1 VISSRKL
8 PSKQLS
14 TTLVQLTKRNTP
26 HDDPEAA
33 GPSGSSFFRGS
44 GNVLGS
50 EEGPSESASSS
61 QPAAGGPRA
70 TAANP
75 SAFDALLG
83 SMFGRA
89 PPPPA
94 EEEETQVRHL
104 TFWRNGFSIEDGPL
118 MSYDDPANKELLEA
132 IHSGRAPPSL
142 FGVRYNQP
150 LQVLVDQKTNED
162 YVKPKAVM
170 RAFGGSGNRLGSP
183 APEAAG
189 SGASTPSNMPGGF
202 GAGATTSS
210 GRSGGAS
217 QSGPQQAAFELD
229 ESKPATS
236 IQVRLGDGTK

>member
-1 VISSRKL
+1 MGA
-8 PSKQLS
+8 
-14 TTLVQLTKRNTP
+14 QLTGRNTP
-26 HDDPEAA
+26 HDDPESSGA
-33 GPSGSSFFRGS
+33 SGSKSSFRGS

-50 EEGPSESASSS
+50 EDAPSAPDAPGGASGSSAPSV
-61 QPAAGGPRA
+61 AAV
-70 TAANP
+70 TP

-150 LQVLVDQKTNED
+150 LQVMVDQKTNED
-162 YVKPKAVM
+162 YVKPKPVAK
-170 RAFGGSGNRLGSP
+170 AFGGSGNRLGSP

-189 SGASTPSNMPGGF
+189 SGSSTPARMPGGF
-202 GAGATTSS
+202 GQAASGTSS
-210 GRSGGAS
+210 GSAPSAS
-217 QSGPQQAAFELD
+217 QSGPSGASFELD
-229 ESKPATS
+229 DSKPSTS